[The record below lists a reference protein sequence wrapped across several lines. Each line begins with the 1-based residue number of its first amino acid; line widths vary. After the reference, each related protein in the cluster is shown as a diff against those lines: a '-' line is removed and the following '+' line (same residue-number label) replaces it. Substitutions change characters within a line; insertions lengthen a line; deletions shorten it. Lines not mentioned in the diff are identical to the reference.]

1 MRVAKESHHTKQR
14 YRTASERKMKTREDG
29 FCESTSFPRCVAA
42 DRSIFRLERGKIP
55 GAMGPLPMKTAFAL
69 LTATSLSIQLHA
81 QSSAPAPARTNA
93 PSRRDA
99 PALVS
104 PEAETDGA
112 VTFRPRAPDVRGGKV
127 SGE

>member
-1 MRVAKESHHTKQR
+1 MRHPPHSRSSPRRERADVRGSAHTAAPILKR
-14 YRTASERKMKTREDG
+14 ALATA
-29 FCESTSFPRCVAA
+29 
-42 DRSIFRLERGKIP
+42 IFRLERGKIP

-99 PALVS
+99 AALVS
-104 PEAETDGA
+104 PEVHTN
-112 VTFRPRAPDVRGGKV
+112 
-127 SGE
+127 